1 MWVVTAHE
9 VPAWDLWVDF
19 HRVDAAGLTHA
30 NVRHA
35 SAGVRFEEGQFIVVG
50 DDDADPAVAQ
60 VIELGREGVV
70 LLRVLPGHADLH
82 RQLLQPRPA

>member
-1 MWVVTAHE
+1 MADAQE
-9 VPAWDLWVDF
+9 SRWDLWVDF

-35 SAGVRFEEGQFIVVG
+35 SPGVELKVGRFVVVG
-50 DDDADPAVAQ
+50 DDDADPGVAQ
-60 VIELGREGVV
+60 VVEIGPDGVV

-82 RQLLQPRPA
+82 RDLLNPQTA

>member
-1 MWVVTAHE
+1 MAMNE
-9 VPAWDLWVDF
+9 APSWDLWVDF

-30 NVRHA
+30 NVRDA
-35 SAGVRFEEGQFIVVG
+35 TGNADVLQGKFILVG
-50 DDDADPAVAQ
+50 DDDADPGVAQ
-60 VIELGREGVV
+60 IVEVRTDRVV